1 MNATYKRMK
10 RIIVVVALMAQL
22 PAMAQNFT
30 LDGVINN
37 KSYDGL
43 YMYLRRVAVTNN
55 REAATVDSAVMKDG
69 RFHFSL
75 TATAPYMARLA
86 LPEKDSVHHF
96 LYGLPETEC
105 VVEPDA
111 RVTLTFDAAD
121 PYSTTLTGGHINA
134 DYDATVL
141 AANRLCR
148 QQTSQMMRQRQ
159 EDEQKAPYT
168 DAQNEAYSKRLT
180 AIYAAMKPATLA
192 FVRHNI
198 GNDFGATSLFAGGP
212 DYFGQAVFDSL
223 AQKVRPA
230 LLAAYNGR
238 VAREKAELE
247 QELKARD
254 HNRPGVDYTD
264 FVSKTADGR
273 TVRLSDYLK
282 PGRILLVDFWAS
294 WCVPCQ
300 MEIPHIKDLYR
311 QWHDKGLDVISVSL
325 DTKRPAWEKAI
336 DRNKMPWPQLST
348 LEGFSADA
356 AKAYAVSA
364 IPFVILIDQQG
375 RLALVNMHGDVLD
388 KKIAELL
395 Q

>member
-1 MNATYKRMK
+1 MK
-10 RIIVVVALMAQL
+10 RIIIALALMAQL
-22 PAMAQNFT
+22 PALAQNFT
-30 LDGVINN
+30 LNGVIND

-55 REAATVDSAVMKDG
+55 REASTVDSAVIKDG

-86 LPEKDSVHHF
+86 LPAKDSVHHF

-134 DYDATVL
+134 DYNATVL

-180 AIYAAMKPATLA
+180 AIYAAMKPATLT
-192 FVRHNI
+192 FISHNI
-198 GNDFGATSLFAGGP
+198 GNDVGATMLFATGP
-212 DYFGQAVFDSL
+212 DYLGQATFDSL
-223 AQKVRPA
+223 AHIVKPE
-230 LLAAYNGR
+230 LLAAYNTR
-238 VAREKAELE
+238 VAKEKAEVE
-247 QELKARD
+247 QELKAREY
-254 HNRPGVDYTD
+254 NRPGVPYTD
-264 FVSKTADGR
+264 FVSKTSDGR
-273 TVRLSDYLK
+273 TVKLSDYLK
-282 PGRILLVDFWAS
+282 PGHILLVDFWAS

-300 MEIPHIKDLYR
+300 MEIPHIKELYK
-311 QWHDKGLDVISVSL
+311 QWHDKGFDVISVSL
-325 DTKRPAWEKAI
+325 DTKHAAWEKAI
-336 DRNKMPWPQLST
+336 ARNKMPWPQLST

-356 AKAYAVSA
+356 AKRYAVGA